1 MRNAIIS
8 PTSKKN
14 NDSKLF
20 CVLSVAAS
28 LDVDENEKEKTRGS
42 NDLKRP
48 LRIDRATRDANPG
61 LVMEAFELSSQAL
74 ELAKKGILTATRLA
88 PTSSLGTE
96 EAKSE
101 RDRLGA
107 DVKTRKR
114 AVINKMNMGA
124 VSSSSSSAS
133 SSRVK
138 ARGSKLIQLASA
150 VLAQSDETTVID
162 PLLLAVPL
170 PIVALDAMAPK
181 VKAKADKSVK
191 NRAARGNKDKEGPV
205 EWKPESLGVKYE
217 HSFPSPC
224 EINANKEEMDEV
236 TFHLCDVFEQLSSPS
251 QPRYSSMFSRLRDIH
266 LLFYLSQ
273 YMDAAT
279 ILQLGKTLR
288 DGKATTLPRT
298 VKLSMDMLR
307 LSFSSAR
314 RGGSNATGDNRRSSR
329 ITREQRARGET
340 GDDLEE
346 I

>member
-1 MRNAIIS
+1 MAERNSASATATKARDRALAKINKKAVLEGDNADKGRECIEIHAVFELYAEEGPDSAAQDLSTHPSLPQMQQLCASLGLSIVGIGISTGSKKKTSDKSLCLWSPNHVYRALQVRNAIIS

-74 ELAKKGILTATRLA
+74 ELAKKGILTATWLA

-101 RDRLGA
+101 RDRLEA

-138 ARGSKLIQLASA
+138 TKGSEADSTSKRSIG
-150 VLAQSDETTVID
+150 
-162 PLLLAVPL
+162 
-170 PIVALDAMAPK
+170 PK
-181 VKAKADKSVK
+181 
-191 NRAARGNKDKEGPV
+191 
-205 EWKPESLGVKYE
+205 
-217 HSFPSPC
+217 
-224 EINANKEEMDEV
+224 
-236 TFHLCDVFEQLSSPS
+236 
-251 QPRYSSMFSRLRDIH
+251 
-266 LLFYLSQ
+266 
-273 YMDAAT
+273 
-279 ILQLGKTLR
+279 
-288 DGKATTLPRT
+288 
-298 VKLSMDMLR
+298 
-307 LSFSSAR
+307 
-314 RGGSNATGDNRRSSR
+314 
-329 ITREQRARGET
+329 
-340 GDDLEE
+340 
-346 I
+346 